1 MRGFGRV
8 TGAMLAGLLVVMG
21 ASGPAWAQRKAEP
34 PKRVLI
40 VVLDQL
46 RPDYIDKFDMREV
59 KKLMHDGVNFPN
71 AYLGHMAS
79 ETVISHNVI
88 TSGQLPRDMGWADE
102 AYRDTDNVLGAG
114 ADSMWI
120 SGSLTR
126 DQFNALIA
134 HGDYRKLADYLH
146 AAHPGTK
153 FIAAGQ
159 KNYAVYSSNG
169 PTGDISVTFSGRNF
183 DCDDDGVA
191 ANNYRGPT
199 GFNVPTYISSPTCGR
214 FYVNSATSLSYGTA
228 TTPPA
233 WMYPL
238 DGNRFAPG
246 RDPNHLGGDVWTAD
260 AGMAMME
267 NEPWSGMLLT
277 LGSIDKASHMWG
289 GITDDGTYPA
299 GSDEE
304 QAHLRF
310 IAKTADRQVG
320 RLVQKLRD
328 LGELD
333 ETLVV
338 LTTDHAG
345 QPARHF
351 NGVNEAGRSDFNW
364 YYGTTEN
371 GTFLQPSPSLQPL
384 LDTGNVRF
392 TYQDSAI
399 RTWLTDTSDE
409 AKTSAASVMATLPDV
424 IATYRLDGRRYR
436 LVTADPRAMT
446 RDELFWWAR
455 HGQEIVDTMA
465 APYAADVVGLLR
477 NDTSYGVAGDHGGAQ
492 RPVQEIPTVFY
503 GADVGSRDSRHRLR
517 SVDILPTILRKL
529 GVPAEPG
536 LDGRAVKLP
545 SGGRR
550 EKDND

>member
-1 MRGFGRV
+1 MRYAV
-8 TGAMLAGLLVVMG
+8 VVAGLLV
-21 ASGPAWAQRKAEP
+21 ALCTSGPAWGHGRSEP

-46 RPDYIDKFDMREV
+46 RPDLVDTFDMRNV
-59 KKLMHDGVNFPN
+59 KALMRDGVSFDN

-102 AYRDTDNVLGAG
+102 AFRDSDDVLGAG
-114 ADSMWI
+114 KDSMWV

-126 DQFNALIA
+126 DQFNLLIA
-134 HGDYRKLADYLH
+134 HGGYWKLADYLH

-153 FIAAGQ
+153 FITAGQ
-159 KNYAVYSSNG
+159 KNYAVYSANG
-169 PTGDISVTFSGRNF
+169 PTGDISVTFSSRNF
-183 DCDDDGVA
+183 NCDGSG
-191 ANNYRGPT
+191 NNFRGPT
-199 GFNVPTYISSPTCGR
+199 GFNVPTYISDPACGR
-214 FYVNSATSLSYGTA
+214 YYVDSRTSLSYGTA

-246 RDPNHLGGDVWTAD
+246 RDPAHRGGDIWTAD

-267 NEPWSGMLLT
+267 RENWSGMLLT

-289 GITDDGTYPA
+289 GITDTGTYPP

-310 IAKTADRQVG
+310 IAKTADDQVG
-320 RLVQKLRD
+320 RIMRKLRD
-328 LGELD
+328 LHMLKD
-333 ETLVV
+333 TLVV

-345 QPARHF
+345 QPAKHF
-351 NGVNEAGRSDFNW
+351 NGVNTAGHSDFNW
-364 YYGTTEN
+364 YYGATQN
-371 GTFLQPSPSLQPL
+371 GTFLDPSPSLAPL
-384 LDTGNVRF
+384 LATNNVRF

-399 RTWLTDTSDE
+399 RTWLTDTSDA
-409 AKTSAASVMATLPDV
+409 AKRSAADVMATLPDV
-424 IATYRLDGRRYR
+424 IATYRLDGRHYR
-436 LVTADPRAMT
+436 LVKPNVGAMSF
-446 RDELFWWAR
+446 RELVYWLA

-477 NDTSYGVAGDHGGAQ
+477 DNTSYGVAGDHGGAQ
-492 RPVQEIPTVFY
+492 RPVQEIPIVFA
-503 GADVGSRDSRHRLR
+503 GGDVGSRDSAYPLR

-529 GVPAEPG
+529 GIAARPG
-536 LDGRAVKLP
+536 LDGHAVTLP
-545 SGGRR
+545 
-550 EKDND
+550 K